1 MPLTVPAGSTVSAVI
16 DGHSSTNGAPIPD
29 TATVALTSSDPTIAT
44 VPATVAV
51 PAGGAPQ
58 LTVPVTLTG
67 TAGSTAIAVV
77 VTAGAQT
84 FSASD
89 ELTITAVVPA
99 LDHVTLTLAQG

>member
-44 VPATVAV
+44 VP
-51 PAGGAPQ
+51 
-58 LTVPVTLTG
+58 VTLTG

-77 VTAGAQT
+77 VTEGAQT